1 MFQKVLKVQIWLSR
15 LCQWLK
21 IGKYI
26 FYIYIL
32 HIYIHIYMCVPCI
45 MLWCWKHFKDGSLKR
60 RFCCQ
65 AQMVIRGTV
74 FGTWTLASFSAHEI
88 AVWCNYSQCEFSTK
102 SDRKGKTMGVCFK
115 ETLEMDTCC
124 CCVLGFQNPADVTL
138 NTAPDSLLSHLL
150 QLITSDR
157 ALLAK
162 QTALETVGME
172 WNFPLTT
179 SLALWS
185 WLV

>member
-21 IGKYI
+21 IVKYI

-115 ETLEMDTCC
+115 ETLEMDTCSTC
-124 CCVLGFQNPADVTL
+124 AAVCWASKIQLMSPL
-138 NTAPDSLLSHLL
+138 ILRLTASYHIYCNLSQVIEHCLQSRRHL
-150 QLITSDR
+150 
-157 ALLAK
+157 K
-162 QTALETVGME
+162 PLE
-172 WNFPLTT
+172 
-179 SLALWS
+179 WS
-185 WLV
+185 GIFL